1 MAQEQENYAA
11 QLSQVAALSKLNAA
25 QENALHRLKTEI
37 EAQKRTIAQNGESR
51 ESSSTA
57 ERQAA
62 ARAAEL
68 QSQVEL
74 KNLEIEHLKRDM
86 QQSLEIVSH
95 METEGATRAELI
107 ERERSKSAPSW
118 YNRGEYDDLIT
129 SASERFGVSFP
140 LLKAIIK
147 AESDF
152 DAEAVSKK
160 GAMGLMQI
168 MPQNFKFLGIK
179 DPFDPTQNINAG
191 ARYFRQLYD
200 RFNGKL
206 ALSLAAYNAGPTA
219 VDRYQ
224 TIPPYEETEEYVRR
238 VLKFYYNYK
247 N

>member
-1 MAQEQENYAA
+1 MKGCRKKILKILTTCTIIISFLAPAAVADIYRYIDENG
-11 QLSQVAALSKLNAA
+11 VMHFTNAP
-25 QENALHRLKTEI
+25 T
-37 EAQKRTIAQNGESR
+37 
-51 ESSSTA
+51 SSSRDFKLFLR
-57 ERQAA
+57 ER
-62 ARAAEL
+62 RK
-68 QSQVEL
+68 SSSSWYHS
-74 KNLEIEHLKRDM
+74 KKYD
-86 QQSLEIVSH
+86 
-95 METEGATRAELI
+95 ELI
-107 ERERSKSAPSW
+107 TE
-118 YNRGEYDDLIT
+118 
-129 SASERFGVSFP
+129 ASERFGVSFP

-152 DAEAVSKK
+152 DAQAVSKK

-168 MPQNFKFLGIK
+168 MPQNFKLLGLK

-219 VDRYQ
+219 VDRYK